1 MWGGVTRGLAG
12 VKLSG
17 SPRRLG
23 ANSARE
29 TSAIST
35 TTNPRRSLYEK

>member
-17 SPRRLG
+17 SPSKLG
-23 ANSARE
+23 EKRASEVNAMI
-29 TSAIST
+29 TIAK
-35 TTNPRRSLYEK
+35 PRRSLYEK

>member
-17 SPRRLG
+17 SPRALG
-23 ANSARE
+23 ANVESRASAV
-29 TSAIST
+29 SIMV
-35 TTNPRRSLYEK
+35 NPNRSLYE

>member
-17 SPRRLG
+17 SPRRFG
-23 ANSARE
+23 AKVESRARKAN
-29 TSAIST
+29 TSAK
-35 TTNPRRSLYEK
+35 PKASLYE